1 MDNGE
6 LTYEIVEK
14 AIDEIKSESRK
25 PLANG
30 SVITEVNV
38 LTHLIDV
45 IDHQKAEISE
55 LQLKNCELQLKNDE
69 LKAEI
74 ERLERHT
81 KMHDEIKAEAVK
93 EFAES
98 LKEIDLYQFIEE
110 YYENAELRYE
120 VRRDWV
126 DTHIDNLVK
135 EMVGDKE

>member
-1 MDNGE
+1 MTDN
-6 LTYEIVEK
+6 EIIK
-14 AIDEIKSESRK
+14 ALECCEEADTTDECKFMK
-25 PLANG
+25 CPNWKHNG
-30 SVITEVNV
+30 CKYVTDNEEYQYAPMMAINKGICKDA
-38 LTHLIDV
+38 LDLINR
-45 IDHQKAEISE
+45 Q
-55 LQLKNCELQLKNDE
+55 
-69 LKAEI
+69 KAEI